1 MRHLAIPAV
10 LLLALGIAGCSD
22 SADTQA
28 AAPVAPVV
36 EETVDVAA
44 EAEAEVVAED
54 VAALEDVADEEVA
67 LEEAVEEDE
76 IAE

>member
-28 AAPVAPVV
+28 AAPVGPVAEEVV
-36 EETVDVAA
+36 EVAA
-44 EAEAEVVAED
+44 EAEFVAED
-54 VAALEDVADEEVA
+54 VAALEEVA
-67 LEEAVEEDE
+67 EDEVAQDEAAVEDE